1 MAIFWNHIK
10 GTGNATSNDTGLWTW
25 IEWSK
30 PEITAIP
37 TILTSTLSPEIKVK
51 IGNGSP
57 DNDATKSLGNI
68 ITTNANVD
76 YYGEWKN
83 HEHAETSAY
92 SKWSWSFDG
101 QEKFSLEAGD
111 DGPIFCATG
120 YIHCEHNIREYDGSS
135 ILRLIKAEDGTKY
148 DIVAWDLEQIQ
159 IDHPLY
165 NKKLIHTDDKCEALY
180 FNATSDKRAKENIQP
195 ATFSGLDLINKLSL
209 YTFNYKNKTDIIPG
223 ILAQD
228 LLEVQPEGLDLV
240 DNVHARGKDN
250 DYMSIKESK
259 LIFVLMQAIKEQQ
272 AQIEELKAQIKNLT
286 K

>member
-10 GTGNATSNDTGLWTW
+10 GTGNATSNNTGLWTW

-30 PEITAIP
+30 AVDVMDAATV
-37 TILTSTLSPEIKVK
+37 LTSDLSPEIKIK

-57 DNDATKSLGNI
+57 DKNLGNI
-68 ITTNANVD
+68 VTTNANITT
-76 YYGEWKN
+76 YGNWIHKN
-83 HEHAETSAY
+83 VSTWQDQGNNAVFKIEPRNAECQISGYNGIHFDLIDRQNSA
-92 SKWSWSFDG
+92 SFTWNFDG
-101 QEKFSLEAGD
+101 KTNLKLGVQK
-111 DGPIFCATG
+111 
-120 YIHCEHNIREYDGSS
+120 CEVYVDTH
-135 ILRLIKAEDGTKY
+135 
-148 DIVAWDLEQIQ
+148 IVNSDLKV
-159 IDHPLY
+159 D
-165 NKKLIHTDDKCEALY
+165 KKCEANF

-209 YTFNYKNKTDIIPG
+209 YTFNYKSSADTVPG

-240 DNVHARGKDN
+240 DNIYARGKDN

-272 AQIEELKAQIKNLT
+272 AQIEDLKAQIKNLI